1 MSKVIKQMQM
11 DAMKKTFHGVK
22 SLVVLSQTKLAAVA
36 ENQMRLSLRKKNVL
50 LHQVK
55 NSLARKVFDE
65 MGIPIKD
72 VWGGSTVFA
81 WGPESVKDLSKTL
94 EVTFN
99 EMGKKDPKFKDK
111 VTVKTAVA
119 DGTQVTFAEA
129 LKMPT
134 RKEAIGE
141 ILGMILGPG
150 SQLAA
155 CLDAPGGQLASQ
167 IDSKTK
173 EDASKPKE
181 DAAAPAAP
189 AA

>member
-1 MSKVIKQMQM
+1 MSKIIKQMQM

-22 SLVVLSQTKLAAVA
+22 SLVVLSQSKLGAVA
-36 ENQMRLSLRKKNVL
+36 ENTMRLNLRKKNVL

-94 EVTFN
+94 EATFA
-99 EMGKKDPKFKDK
+99 EMGKKDPKFKEK
-111 VTVKTAVA
+111 VTIKGAVA

-134 RKEAIGE
+134 RLEAIGD
-141 ILGMILGPG
+141 ILGMILAPG

-155 CLDAPGGQLASQ
+155 CLEAPGGQLASQ

-173 EDASKPKE
+173 EEPAVAV
-181 DAAAPAAP
+181 AAA
-189 AA
+189 